1 MNRLNSLNLKID
13 YPYKTIT
20 ASTHISILQTSKKSS
35 MAKHE
40 QVNIQKVLKFSE
52 LSPSCFDQRQKSVV
66 LLENVAEF
74 VELNMI
80 IQ

>member
-1 MNRLNSLNLKID
+1 
-13 YPYKTIT
+13 
-20 ASTHISILQTSKKSS
+20 

-80 IQ
+80 IQQRPNGQYELVKKTWMNSNYMQDKDQYFKG